1 MINPRNYVR
10 KWIQRDPVRYQT
22 LHNDLVSARTGMTL
36 DQYLWRTIQISIL
49 TGILFAVL
57 GYFIGTAV
65 TMQMTAGTVGIYN
78 VFNLGIPAYIF
89 NISTLAIIKVFSLLL
104 ALVVGLYV
112 GYTVLL
118 KFPGIEK
125 RSRSIKI
132 NLTLHNAVAYMYAMR
147 KGGAELMVIFRA
159 LSDNSNIY
167 GEVALEFRQV
177 VRDADFFGYDVVSA
191 MRHLTETTPSEKLKN
206 FLDDLLSV
214 IESGGNMSDFFAT
227 RVRLYQEEARFEQ
240 KQFLNILALVAE
252 SYVTLF
258 VAGPLFLII
267 IMVVMGMMG
276 GTAVFQLTMV
286 TYAFLPIGSVIFIL
300 LIDLISIKSE
310 TTERYIKAKVLNE
323 YSDVGIVQKG
333 GEEVMFGKLKRYD
346 QLRTLKYVLKHP
358 IESCATNV
366 NRTLFITVPLAILYV
381 IFIFMSVPHYSN
393 IETYIDVVD
402 DHMIIALLFVLI
414 PYAIFYTIWARKVL
428 GIQSLIPDFLERMA
442 GINQVGLTIAQA
454 IGIMVNTN
462 LGLLSYE
469 IKKIKCDMDWGVNFS
484 QALIRFEERISTPA
498 IARTVTLITKASEM
512 SGHIGEV
519 LNIASSDA
527 HMSEVLKKERLA
539 EMFIYTAI
547 VYLSFLVFIFVIG
560 VLTTQFL
567 PVLANVGTA
576 GVPASGAL
584 SGMGSVPVKTISRL
598 LYHACLVQAIFSGL
612 IAGQMGESSLSA
624 GVKHSCVLLIF
635 ALVVFNYVLV
645 MPA

>member
-1 MINPRNYVR
+1 MINSRDYVR
-10 KWIQRDPVRYQT
+10 KWIQRDPMQYQT
-22 LHNDLVSARTGMTL
+22 LHNDLVSARMGMTL
-36 DQYLWRTIQISIL
+36 DQYLWKTIQITIL

-57 GYFIGTAV
+57 GFFIGKAV
-65 TMQMTAGTVGIYN
+65 SLQMTTGTVGIYN
-78 VFNLGIPAYIF
+78 VFNLQIPTYIF
-89 NISTLAIIKVFSLLL
+89 NISTLAIITFFSLFL
-104 ALVVGLYV
+104 ALIVGIYI
-112 GYTVLL
+112 GYTALI
-118 KFPGIEK
+118 KFPGIQK
-125 RSRSIKI
+125 KSRSIKI

-159 LSDNSNIY
+159 LSDHSDIY

-191 MRHLTETTPSEKLKN
+191 MHHLTETTPSEKMKN
-206 FLDDLLSV
+206 FLEDLLSV
-214 IESGGNMSDFFAT
+214 IESGGNMTDFFAT

-276 GTAVFQLTMV
+276 GTAVFQLSML
-286 TYAFLPIGSVIFIL
+286 TYAVLPIGSVIFIL
-300 LIDLISIKSE
+300 LIDIISLKTE
-310 TTERYIKAKVLNE
+310 GTERYVKAKVLHE
-323 YSDVGIVQKG
+323 YSDVRVVQKWG
-333 GEEVMFGKLKRYD
+333 DEAQFGKLKRYD
-346 QLRTLKYVLKHP
+346 QLRNLKYVLHHP
-358 IESCATNV
+358 IESCANNV
-366 NRTLFITVPLAILYV
+366 NWTLLITVPLAILYV
-381 IFIFMSVPHYSN
+381 ISIIYSVPHYTN
-393 IETYIDVVD
+393 IETFIDVVD

-414 PYAIFYTIWARKVL
+414 PYSIFYTIWARKVL
-428 GIQSLIPDFLERMA
+428 GIQSLIPDFLERMS
-442 GINQVGLTIAQA
+442 GINQVGLTIVQA

-462 LGLLSYE
+462 LGILSYE

-484 QALIRFEERISTPA
+484 EALIRFEERISTPA

-527 HMSEVLKKERLA
+527 HMSEVLKKERSA

-547 VYLSFLVFIFVIG
+547 VYLSFFVFIFVIA

-567 PVLANVGTA
+567 PVLANVSIA

-584 SGMGSVPVKTISRL
+584 TGIGSVPVKTISRL

-624 GVKHSCVLLIF
+624 GVKHSCILLII
-635 ALVVFNYVLV
+635 ALVIFNYVLV